1 MKKNEIIKEIK
12 NNRHN
17 DITTYYYILVNKF
30 RNEGIKTKSDL
41 NSYEFK
47 KYLREQDLKN
57 NLIKKGEKPISLKIM
72 KSKSNSFFN
81 LNESNNKDSN
91 KNVDLDYL
99 KKIFQDYNIEEQ
111 VKNKQ
116 KNNINETNIHPQKS
130 KKKNIK
136 SEANSKKSKTEKRIS
151 KSQNTKIKVI

>member
-1 MKKNEIIKEIK
+1 
-12 NNRHN
+12 
-17 DITTYYYILVNKF
+17 
-30 RNEGIKTKSDL
+30 
-41 NSYEFK
+41 
-47 KYLREQDLKN
+47 
-57 NLIKKGEKPISLKIM
+57 M

-91 KNVDLDYL
+91 KDVDLDYL

-136 SEANSKKSKTEKRIS
+136 SDTNSKKAKTEKRIP
-151 KSQNTKIKVI
+151 KSILKKK

>member
-1 MKKNEIIKEIK
+1 MKDYEPTFGLYISIREIPISDKIIEQMEKNGMKKNEIIKEIK

-57 NLIKKGEKPISLKIM
+57 NLIKKEEKPISLKIM
-72 KSKSNSFFN
+72 KSKSNSFFD

-91 KNVDLDYL
+91 KEVDLDYL
-99 KKIFQDYNIEEQ
+99 KKYL
-111 VKNKQ
+111 
-116 KNNINETNIHPQKS
+116 S
-130 KKKNIK
+130 
-136 SEANSKKSKTEKRIS
+136 RL
-151 KSQNTKIKVI
+151 

>member
-1 MKKNEIIKEIK
+1 MKDYEPTFGLYISIREIPISDKIIEQMEKNGMKKNEIIKEIK

-30 RNEGIKTKSDL
+30 RNEGIETKSDL
-41 NSYEFK
+41 NSDEFN

-91 KNVDLDYL
+91 KEVDLDYL
-99 KKIFQDYNIEEQ
+99 KKYL
-111 VKNKQ
+111 
-116 KNNINETNIHPQKS
+116 S
-130 KKKNIK
+130 
-136 SEANSKKSKTEKRIS
+136 RL
-151 KSQNTKIKVI
+151 